1 MGSRRVVTRQWTGNA
16 RCVAR
21 LALPLLTG
29 CHRLA
34 SIPSAPLQAAESWLT
49 IQPYVTVRIASTSVV
64 IVQPTTTAIVF
75 VLGLIAIGIGLH
87 VLRSRTA
94 HRSRL
99 WWGIALLLWGLGALL
114 AGTSYEAFSYQ
125 IKCVGRDVCTWT
137 SWWEIAYLV
146 VTVASVNAIIVAQ
159 AYSSAHG
166 ALRRMMIRYA
176 IAHCAAYVAVIAA
189 GIALAS
195 RTLLS
200 FELFVAVVVPG
211 FVLLAIQNV
220 WNYRARRRSLDLAL
234 LGAWAG
240 LALTV
245 IAYALYLASGLSA
258 TLWSRGLWFT
268 ENDVLH
274 LGLIAW
280 MVYLAIVVAPRVEDE
295 PAATE

>member
-1 MGSRRVVTRQWTGNA
+1 MFRISSHRAGGIRGNA
-16 RCVAR
+16 CVL
-21 LALPLLTG
+21 LAAPLLG
-29 CHRLA
+29 ACGRLA
-34 SIPSAPLQAAESWLT
+34 SIPSAPPQTADSWLT
-49 IQPYVTVRIASTSVV
+49 IQPFVTLRIAGASVLL
-64 IVQPTTTAIVF
+64 VQPTTTAIVYL
-75 VLGLIAIGIGLH
+75 LGLITIGVGLH
-87 VLRSRTA
+87 VLRRRAA

-159 AYSSAHG
+159 AYSSASG
-166 ALRRMMIRYA
+166 ARRRMMIRYA
-176 IAHCAAYVAVIAA
+176 IAHCAAYVAVMAA

-211 FVLLAIQNV
+211 FVLLTIQNV
-220 WNYRARRRSLDLAL
+220 WSYRARRRSLDLAL

-240 LALTV
+240 LAVTV

-295 PAATE
+295 PAATA

>member
-1 MGSRRVVTRQWTGNA
+1 M
-16 RCVAR
+16 
-21 LALPLLTG
+21 ALLGVPLLAG
-29 CHRLA
+29 CRQLS
-34 SIPSAPLQAAESWLT
+34 SIPSAPLQTAESWLT
-49 IQPYVTVRIASTSVV
+49 IQPYVTLRIASTSVV
-64 IVQPTTTAIVF
+64 LVQPTTTAIVYL
-75 VLGLIAIGIGLH
+75 LGVVAIGVGLH
-87 VLRSRTA
+87 FLRRRAA

-137 SWWEIAYLV
+137 SWWEVAYLL

-159 AYSSAHG
+159 AYSG
-166 ALRRMMIRYA
+166 ASRVWRRMLIRYA
-176 IAHCAAYVAVIAA
+176 VAHGVAYSVIIAT
-189 GIALAS
+189 GILLAS

-211 FVLLAIQNV
+211 FVLLTIQNV
-220 WNYRARRRSLDLAL
+220 WSYRARRRSLDLAL

-240 LALTV
+240 LAVTV

-295 PAATE
+295 PAATACRVA